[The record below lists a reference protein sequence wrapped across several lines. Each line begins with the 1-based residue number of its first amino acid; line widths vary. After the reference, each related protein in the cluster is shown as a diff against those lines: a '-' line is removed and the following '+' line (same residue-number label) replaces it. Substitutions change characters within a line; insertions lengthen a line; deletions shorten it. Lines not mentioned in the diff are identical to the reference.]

1 MEIIGIK
8 LDPSKMNNPD
18 LDLRAT
24 NSMLDLEKLKNLM
37 LLESLLSKDTFIV
50 DDLDSILEEREE
62 SIFDEQWIRNYNEIN
77 EKRDLIDFKSKELI
91 DSIREIAYKITYAFT
106 ESSDLAAY
114 VSDDFGII
122 AEALV
127 LNHNDEWLNTLG
139 KKYLENKI
147 PNGTLNPSKGELR
160 KILLM
165 DSIL

>member
-1 MEIIGIK
+1 
-8 LDPSKMNNPD
+8 MN
-18 LDLRAT
+18 LKET
-24 NSMLDLEKLKNLM
+24 NSILYLEKLKNLM
-37 LLESLLSKDTFIV
+37 LSGSLLSKDTFIV
-50 DDLDSILEEREE
+50 DDLDSIMDSREE
-62 SIFDEQWIRNYNEIN
+62 SNFDKQWIRNYNKIN
-77 EKRDLIDFKSKELI
+77 EKRYLINFKIKELI

-114 VSDDFGII
+114 VSDDFGLI

-165 DSIL
+165 DNIL